1 MTWIAVFLQQN
12 ANRTVASL
20 FFNPICRFPLVVPE
34 RFILGYVTLIHG
46 LSVLQIHENPRYIA
60 PMRYFLPLFFYTKRV
75 KFCQYHAKLSILS
88 FCYSDLHCSFQV

>member
-60 PMRYFLPLFFYTKRV
+60 PMRYFLPLFFLY
-75 KFCQYHAKLSILS
+75 
-88 FCYSDLHCSFQV
+88 